1 MTPNL
6 PLPLYDFDA
15 LRAMARATAYPPL
28 PIEPHE
34 ERAPASSLVAD
45 DKPAAPKPA
54 PAPAPEA
61 PKPAYEPLP
70 TEIDTREIKPRT
82 TR

>member
-1 MTPNL
+1 MTSNTV
-6 PLPLYDFDA
+6 LPLYDLDA
-15 LRAMARATAYPPL
+15 LRAMARATAYPPV

-34 ERAPASSLVAD
+34 ERAPISLLVAD
-45 DKPAAPKPA
+45 NKPAAPKPA
-54 PAPAPEA
+54 PA

-70 TEIDTREIKPRT
+70 TEIDTRKIKPGT

>member
-1 MTPNL
+1 MTTTKV
-6 PLPLYDFDA
+6 LPLYDLDA

-34 ERAPASSLVAD
+34 ERAPISLLVAD
-45 DKPAAPKPA
+45 NKPAAPKPA
-54 PAPAPEA
+54 PA

-70 TEIDTREIKPRT
+70 TEIDTRKIKPGT

>member
-1 MTPNL
+1 MTPNP
-6 PLPLYDFDA
+6 PLPLYDLYA

-34 ERAPASSLVAD
+34 ERVPIASLIAD
-45 DKPAAPKPA
+45 NKPSAPKPA
-54 PAPAPEA
+54 PAPAPPA

-70 TEIDTREIKPRT
+70 TEIDTRKIKPGP

>member
-1 MTPNL
+1 MTTNTF
-6 PLPLYDFDA
+6 LPLYGLDA
-15 LRAMARATAYPPL
+15 LRAAARATAYPPL

-34 ERAPASSLVAD
+34 ERAPISLLVANN
-45 DKPAAPKPA
+45 KPAAPKPS
-54 PAPAPEA
+54 PA

-70 TEIDTREIKPRT
+70 TEIDTRKIKPGT

>member
-1 MTPNL
+1 MTSNTV
-6 PLPLYDFDA
+6 LPLYDLDA

-34 ERAPASSLVAD
+34 ERAPISLLVAD
-45 DKPAAPKPA
+45 NKPAAPKPA
-54 PAPAPEA
+54 PA

-70 TEIDTREIKPRT
+70 TEIDTRKIKPGT

>member
-1 MTPNL
+1 MTSR
-6 PLPLYDFDA
+6 PLLVLYDLDA

-28 PIEPHE
+28 PTEPLE
-34 ERAPASSLVAD
+34 ERAPVSFVVAD
-45 DKPAAPKPA
+45 NKPAAPKPA
-54 PAPAPEA
+54 PA

-70 TEIDTREIKPRT
+70 TEVDTRKIKPGT

>member
-1 MTPNL
+1 MSTNTL
-6 PLPLYDFDA
+6 LPLYDFEA
-15 LRAMARATAYPPL
+15 LRAAARATAYPPL

-34 ERAPASSLVAD
+34 ECSPISSLVAD
-45 DKPAAPKPA
+45 NKPATPKPA
-54 PAPAPEA
+54 PAPTPAA

-70 TEIDTREIKPRT
+70 TEIDTRKIKPGT

>member
-1 MTPNL
+1 MISNIVL
-6 PLPLYDFDA
+6 RLYDLDA
-15 LRAMARATAYPPL
+15 LRAVARATAYPLL

-34 ERAPASSLVAD
+34 ERAPISLLVAD
-45 DKPAAPKPA
+45 IKPAAPKPA
-54 PAPAPEA
+54 PA

-70 TEIDTREIKPRT
+70 TEIDTRKIKPGT

>member
-1 MTPNL
+1 MTTNI
-6 PLPLYDFDA
+6 PLPLYDLDA

-34 ERAPASSLVAD
+34 ERPPISPPVAD
-45 DKPAAPKPA
+45 SKPAAPKPA
-54 PAPAPEA
+54 PAPAPA

-70 TEIDTREIKPRT
+70 TEIDTRKIKPGT

>member
-1 MTPNL
+1 MTTTRV
-6 PLPLYDFDA
+6 LPLYDLDA

-34 ERAPASSLVAD
+34 ERAPMSLLVAD
-45 DKPAAPKPA
+45 NKSPAPKPD
-54 PAPAPEA
+54 PA
-61 PKPAYEPLP
+61 PKPVYEPLP
-70 TEIDTREIKPRT
+70 TEIDTRKIKPGT

>member
-1 MTPNL
+1 MTSNIL
-6 PLPLYDFDA
+6 LPLYDLDA
-15 LRAMARATAYPPL
+15 LRATTRATAYPSL

-34 ERAPASSLVAD
+34 ERAPISSLVAD
-45 DKPAAPKPA
+45 SKPAAPKPA
-54 PAPAPEA
+54 PA

-70 TEIDTREIKPRT
+70 TEIDTRKIKPGT

>member
-1 MTPNL
+1 MTPNP
-6 PLPLYDFDA
+6 PLPLYDLDA

-34 ERAPASSLVAD
+34 ERAPISSLVGD
-45 DKPAAPKPA
+45 NKPATPKPA
-54 PAPAPEA
+54 PAPAPAA

-70 TEIDTREIKPRT
+70 TEIDTRKIKPGT

>member
-1 MTPNL
+1 MTSNTV
-6 PLPLYDFDA
+6 LPLYDLDA

-34 ERAPASSLVAD
+34 ERAPISSLVAHN
-45 DKPAAPKPA
+45 KPAAPKPA
-54 PAPAPEA
+54 PA

-70 TEIDTREIKPRT
+70 TEIDTRKIKPGS

>member
-1 MTPNL
+1 MTSNTA
-6 PLPLYDFDA
+6 LPLYDLDA

-34 ERAPASSLVAD
+34 ERAPISLLVAD
-45 DKPAAPKPA
+45 NKPAAPKPA
-54 PAPAPEA
+54 PA

-70 TEIDTREIKPRT
+70 TEIDTRKIKPGT